1 MLQCCSNQTP
11 SLTDVAFDTIGLCAF
26 NYRFNEFYSDN
37 AHPFA
42 QQMAEVL
49 LESGKRANRTEVQ
62 NLMYHS
68 AEQKRQEN
76 VQKMHALSDEII
88 AERKRNPKP
97 EVKDLLNTML
107 NATDR
112 ETGEKLSDENIR
124 YNMCTFLVSRVLLDH
139 YALILT

>member
-1 MLQCCSNQTP
+1 
-11 SLTDVAFDTIGLCAF
+11 
-26 NYRFNEFYSDN
+26 
-37 AHPFA
+37 
-42 QQMAEVL
+42 
-49 LESGKRANRTEVQ
+49 
-62 NLMYHS
+62 MYHS